1 MTTQEDKVSRG
12 EARYRGGRGCGRSLH
27 RRAAVGVA
35 SEGGSPATARGA
47 WEIRRRRDCRPG
59 PPSSGK
65 TGTAKTSS
73 RGSPPWR
80 TARRGGTCPSR
91 PNGGP
96 PGPPPGRPRSPVV
109 PGREEIRQIMQHP
122 GLRPTWPRSSLASRL
137 TPHDPAPAFLALC
150 SSRLS
155 ARGSS
160 LTLPLTPS
168 PMVIA
173 SRPFDPA
180 LHLERGSDHG
190 GQPECVV
197 PESPLP

>member
-1 MTTQEDKVSRG
+1 MSEVAQSDLVGTTGETAGNTGCRGKVCSQASHFIADMTAQEDKVSRG

-59 PPSSGK
+59 PPSSGR

-80 TARRGGTCPSR
+80 TARRAGTCPSR

-96 PGPPPGRPRSPVV
+96 PGPPPGR
-109 PGREEIRQIMQHP
+109 
-122 GLRPTWPRSSLASRL
+122 PRSSLASRL

-190 GQPECVV
+190 G
-197 PESPLP
+197 